1 MAEVVTLRPIET
13 TMNKLIIG
21 LAMLFLSSDLFAQTG
36 KLVESKITDVTLFLS
51 GAQVTHEADVAL
63 KAGENILRI
72 SDLTVNLD
80 PNSVQVEGNKDFTII
95 NVRHAVNYLTDQ
107 STSPKVKSVM
117 DSLENA
123 QFRLLEKQS
132 LRNVYYQEREML
144 NANRSIKGN
153 DAVLVTE
160 DLSEMADFFRSR
172 LREIEYK
179 VLELNQDEKKLNQ
192 EIIRLQNHLNQ
203 LNARRNTNPSEIF
216 VTVACD
222 KAVNAK
228 IRLNYLAYSAGWI
241 PTYDLR
247 SEDINQPI
255 EMVYKAKVY
264 QSTGNDWENVNLT
277 LSTGNPTIGGQS
289 PILNPWFLYLYNP
302 QQRVSMDKMGKR
314 DSYSQELEMSRPAA
328 GVMMDSDMGYNGAE
342 SLAEFTVQSQNVVST
357 EFKIGIPCDVPA
369 DGQYY
374 DVEMQRETL
383 KATYDYFCAPK
394 LDGDAFLRAK
404 VTDWMQYS
412 LLPGESNIYFKGT
425 YVGKAYIDPAMA
437 NDTLDLSLGRDKSI
451 TVDRKMLSDFCK
463 TSNLGG
469 NTKTTKA
476 FETSITNTKKV
487 PVTFTLEDQI
497 PLSQNEDITVELE
510 ESSGAALDPATG
522 KLTWSLS
529 IAPGET
535 VKKQLRFSVKYPKK
549 KLISGL

>member
-1 MAEVVTLRPIET
+1 
-13 TMNKLIIG
+13 
-21 LAMLFLSSDLFAQTG
+21 
-36 KLVESKITDVTLFLS
+36 
-51 GAQVTHEADVAL
+51 
-63 KAGENILRI
+63 
-72 SDLTVNLD
+72 
-80 PNSVQVEGNKDFTII
+80 
-95 NVRHAVNYLTDQ
+95 
-107 STSPKVKSVM
+107 
-117 DSLENA
+117 
-123 QFRLLEKQS
+123 
-132 LRNVYYQEREML
+132 
-144 NANRSIKGN
+144 
-153 DAVLVTE
+153 
-160 DLSEMADFFRSR
+160 
-172 LREIEYK
+172 
-179 VLELNQDEKKLNQ
+179 
-192 EIIRLQNHLNQ
+192 
-203 LNARRNTNPSEIF
+203 
-216 VTVACD
+216 
-222 KAVNAK
+222 
-228 IRLNYLAYSAGWI
+228 
-241 PTYDLR
+241 
-247 SEDINQPI
+247 
-255 EMVYKAKVY
+255 
-264 QSTGNDWENVNLT
+264 
-277 LSTGNPTIGGQS
+277 
-289 PILNPWFLYLYNP
+289 
-302 QQRVSMDKMGKR
+302 
-314 DSYSQELEMSRPAA
+314 
-328 GVMMDSDMGYNGAE
+328 MMDSDMGYNGAE